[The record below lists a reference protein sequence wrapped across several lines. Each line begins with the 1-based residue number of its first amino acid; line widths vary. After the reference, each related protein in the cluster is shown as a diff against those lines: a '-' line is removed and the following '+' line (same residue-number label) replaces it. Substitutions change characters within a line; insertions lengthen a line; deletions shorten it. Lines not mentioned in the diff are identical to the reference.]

1 MRAIASLYQ
10 RYILAHP
17 LITLLLFLL
26 VLAAASVH
34 LDRFRLDAS
43 AESLVLENDQALAQY
58 RTMNRHFATSDNF
71 LVVTFTPDQPLF
83 SPGGIQTL
91 RNLRNDLA
99 ALDAVSSTNSILNV
113 PLLYSPDLT
122 LDTVD
127 SELRTLDDDDVPL
140 DTARQSLLSNPLYP
154 DLLLSED
161 AGTTAIQVN
170 LPTPERYFELLQ
182 KRNRLRS
189 EARSGEL
196 SDARQQE
203 LAQVSQQFLTLK
215 ESLNNRQKHTIGQV
229 REILD
234 QYRDKGVPHLG
245 GVPMIVADMIRFIK
259 NDLSTFGIGV
269 LAFLLITLALIFRQ
283 WRWVAAPIACC
294 VFTVWLVAG
303 YLGWVE
309 WPVTVISSN
318 FVALLLIMTLSM
330 TIHLMVRY
338 QELQREQPASPPQ
351 TIMGDTVTSMVKPCF
366 YMAITTI
373 VAFGSLTL
381 SGIRPVIDFGW
392 MMTLGLSLAFIITFL
407 IFPALLSLLPPKPD
421 RRTGDDRSAFT
432 AFFARLTSRFGGT
445 ILVLSLLIAGI
456 SLAGMTRLS
465 VENSFIDYFKSSTEI
480 SQGMLTIDQKLG
492 GTTPLDV
499 VITDPDTGK
508 PAGKSDANNAC
519 DPFVSDC
526 RNDAPSSNCD
536 PFVGE
541 CGEATDHRDTWFSYQ
556 KMARLKKVQAYLDSL
571 PETGKVLS
579 IATTLQLLAQI
590 NQGQPLNALQ
600 LAFVPKAIPDNLRDT
615 LLSPYISEE
624 HDEARFSMR
633 LIDSSPDLKRDE
645 LINRIHDH
653 LVNDMGFKDKNVTL
667 TGMTV
672 MYNNMLQS
680 LFDSQIKTLGLV
692 FLAILAMFLVLFRS
706 LKLALI
712 GIAPNLLAAASVLG
726 LMGWLGIPLDLMTI
740 TVAAITVGI
749 AVDDTIHYIHR
760 FQVEFAKDGD
770 YLATMYRC
778 HGSIGR
784 AMFYTSL
791 TIVVGFSIL
800 VLSNFM
806 PTIYFGLFTGFAM
819 LMALLG
825 ALTLL
830 PRLMLMVRP
839 LGPEHTQATPQP

>member
-1 MRAIASLYQ
+1 MRAIASAYQ

-17 LITLLLFLL
+17 LLTLIVFLL
-26 VLAAASVH
+26 VLAVASAH

-58 RTMNRHFATSDNF
+58 RAMNRHFATSDNF
-71 LVVTFTPDQPLF
+71 LVVTFTPDRELF

-99 ALDAVSSTNSILNV
+99 SLDAVSSTNSILNV

-127 SELRTLDDDDVPL
+127 SELRTLDANDVPL
-140 DTARQSLLSNPLYP
+140 DTARQSLMNNPLYP
-154 DLLLSED
+154 NLLLSED

-170 LPTPERYFELLQ
+170 LPTPGRYFDLLQ
-182 KRNRLRS
+182 ERNRLRS
-189 EARSGEL
+189 QARSGEL
-196 SDARQQE
+196 TGAQRQE
-203 LAQVSQQFLTLK
+203 LAQVNDKFLTLK
-215 ESLNNRQKHTIGQV
+215 EALNNRQKKTIRQV
-229 REILD
+229 RSILD
-234 QYRDKGVPHLG
+234 QYRDQGVLHLG

-269 LAFLLITLALIFRQ
+269 VAFLLITLALIFRQ

-294 VFTVWLVAG
+294 VSTVWLVTG

-338 QELQREQPASPPQ
+338 QELQREQPTAPPEKV
-351 TIMGDTVTSMVKPCF
+351 MRETVISMLKPCF

-392 MMTLGLSLAFIITFL
+392 IMTLGLSLAFVITFTV
-407 IFPALLSLLPPKPD
+407 FPALLSLLPPRPD
-421 RRTGDDRSAFT
+421 RRPNDTKSAFT
-432 AFFARLTSRFGGT
+432 AYFAGLTERFGGS
-445 ILVLSLLIAGI
+445 ILVVSLLVAGI
-456 SLAGMTRLS
+456 SVAGMTRLS

-480 SQGMLTIDQKLG
+480 SQGMLTIDHKLG

-499 VITDPDTGK
+499 VITDPDRPGK
-508 PAGKSDANNAC
+508 ATDPSTAGNC

-526 RNDAPSSNCD
+526 NNDATNADCD
-536 PFVGE
+536 PFVGD
-541 CGEATDHRDTWFSYQ
+541 CGEATGHRDTWFTYQ
-556 KMARLKKVQAYLDSL
+556 KMARLKKVQDYLDSL
-571 PETGKVLS
+571 PETGKVMS
-579 IATTLQLLAQI
+579 IATTLQLFAQI
-590 NQGQPLNALQ
+590 NQDQPLNAVQ

-615 LLSPYISEE
+615 LLTPYISEQE
-624 HDEARFSMR
+624 DKARFSMR
-633 LIDSSPDLKRDE
+633 LIDSSPDLKRDA

-653 LVNDMGFKDKNVTL
+653 LVNDMGFKAENVTL

-692 FLAILAMFLVLFRS
+692 FLAILAMFLMLFRS
-706 LKLALI
+706 FKLALI

-760 FQVEFAKDGD
+760 FRVEFAKDGD
-770 YLATMYRC
+770 YLATMHRC

-830 PRLMLMVRP
+830 PRLILIVKP
-839 LGPEHTQATPQP
+839 LGPSGMADKP